1 MPTTD
6 RGRLLRYA
14 VSGGA
19 SAATHFGV
27 GLLLTHA
34 GVRPVVASAIGF
46 VASILVS
53 YGLQHAWVFR
63 SSTGHAVAGTRFLT
77 VTAAAFTLNT
87 VVLWLGTEVL
97 HAPFAVVQAV
107 ALVAIPVLN
116 YTLNSRWT
124 FAEAEG
130 ARQAPSTRR

>member
-1 MPTTD
+1 MPSAD
-6 RGRLLRYA
+6 LGRPDLARLLRYA
-14 VSGGA
+14 ISGGA

-27 GLLLTHA
+27 GLLLA
-34 GVRPVVASAIGF
+34 EVLGVRPVVASTAGF

-63 SSTGHAVAGTRFLT
+63 SSAGHAVAGSRFLT

-97 HAPFAVVQAV
+97 SVPYPLVQAV

-124 FAEAEG
+124 FRTA
-130 ARQAPSTRR
+130 Q